1 MEASFGDLRKKS
13 SEVIRTLHRN
23 EQVTVLYRGKPVAIM
38 QLIGGQTDRPV
49 VKAADHP
56 AFGLWADRDD
66 MPDVAAH
73 VRNLREELDIKRFRP

>member
-1 MEASFGDLRKKS
+1 MEASFGDLQKKS
-13 SEVIRTLHRN
+13 NEVIRTLNRN

-38 QLIGGQTDRPV
+38 QPIGGLV

-73 VRNLREELDIKRFRP
+73 VRDLRRGGSILDLSA